1 MYLIREISQLQKDKY
16 HVVLFTKA
24 IRTDKLI
31 EKDVE
36 GDGEGWERERVESW
50 CLRAAVFAIGKK
62 QGSGG
67 GWQSLSKVSVLHASE
82 LHTWNGQHRDL

>member
-1 MYLIREISQLQKDKY
+1 MYLIREISQLQKDKH

-36 GDGEGWERERVESW
+36 GDG
-50 CLRAAVFAIGKK
+50 
-62 QGSGG
+62 GG
-67 GWQSLSKVSVLHASE
+67 
-82 LHTWNGQHRDL
+82 

>member
-1 MYLIREISQLQKDKY
+1 MDMQHVLYICITPMYLIREISQLQKDKH

-36 GDGEGWERERVESW
+36 GDG
-50 CLRAAVFAIGKK
+50 
-62 QGSGG
+62 GG
-67 GWQSLSKVSVLHASE
+67 
-82 LHTWNGQHRDL
+82 